1 MGLQK
6 CMSFTQRIKKKASD
20 VGFDLVGVAPVEPVP
35 ELSFYRDW
43 IEAGYAGKMAYLER
57 QAEQKQSV
65 KNIVPEAQ
73 SVIVCAKIYHTPFP
87 LSVESDDTNRGWISR
102 YAWGDDYHDILQKK
116 LFEIIE
122 FIRTEGPEEIV
133 TRSYVDTGPVID
145 RVYAKYAGIGWFGKN
160 TCIIDQQH
168 GSWFFLGEIITNLK
182 LDYDDP
188 VPDRCGSCNRCIE
201 ACPTDALLEP
211 YLLDSNRCISYLTIE
226 LHDEIPESLR
236 KEMGN
241 HLFGCDICQ
250 DVCPWN
256 RKAPVTHEPAFQ
268 PRENFVNPYLSELA
282 QFSVETFRQTFKNSP
297 VKRSKYTG
305 FMRNVA
311 VAMGNSR
318 NDAYLPIL
326 QELAEYEDPLIAV
339 HAEWAITQIMAQN
352 SAKGT
357 KHSFKNGSMEPCQKT
372 S

>member
-1 MGLQK
+1 M
-6 CMSFTQRIKKKASD
+6 
-20 VGFDLVGVAPVEPVP
+20 
-35 ELSFYRDW
+35 
-43 IEAGYAGKMAYLER
+43 
-57 QAEQKQSV
+57 
-65 KNIVPEAQ
+65 
-73 SVIVCAKIYHTPFP
+73 
-87 LSVESDDTNRGWISR
+87 
-102 YAWGDDYHDILQKK
+102 
-116 LFEIIE
+116 LF
-122 FIRTEGPEEIV
+122 
-133 TRSYVDTGPVID
+133 RS
-145 RVYAKYAGIGWFGKN
+145 
-160 TCIIDQQH
+160 
-168 GSWFFLGEIITNLK
+168 
-182 LDYDDP
+182 
-188 VPDRCGSCNRCIE
+188 
-201 ACPTDALLEP
+201 LEP

-236 KEMGN
+236 KKMGN

-268 PRENFVNPYLSELA
+268 PRESFVNPELFGLA
-282 QFSVETFRQTFKNSP
+282 QLSVEAFRQTFKNSP

-326 QELAEYEDPLIAV
+326 QELAEYEEPLIAV

-352 SAKGT
+352 RAKGT
-357 KHSFKNGSMEPCQKT
+357 KHSFKNRSKEPCQKT